1 MAERKPTQTMPNPD
15 RVKEHRAVVDAL
27 EALRAELGET
37 VAWESIEHSVRAG
50 ALQAKLRIPA
60 NGGAR

>member
-1 MAERKPTQTMPNPD
+1 MAERKPTQTKPNPD

-37 VAWESIEHSVRAG
+37 AAWESIEHAVRAG
-50 ALQAKLRIPA
+50 ALQAKLLVPA
-60 NGGAR
+60 NGGAQ